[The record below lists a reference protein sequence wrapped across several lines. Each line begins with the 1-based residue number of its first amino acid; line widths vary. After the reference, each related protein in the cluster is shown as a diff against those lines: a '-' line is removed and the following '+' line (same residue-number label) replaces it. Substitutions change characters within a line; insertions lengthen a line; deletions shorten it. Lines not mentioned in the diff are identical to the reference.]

1 MKKIYSIILLLSF
14 LLTVSLFSGCGCKHS
29 ELTEI
34 NDTVTCE
41 SDGIITYKCKQCD
54 KEIEKTSP
62 AKGHNYSIFVSD
74 SSNCE
79 KDGEIK
85 NKCSK
90 CNSIKSTPKSA
101 IGHKGTIKCT
111 NCNKD
116 FYSLIYANLKPKTLK
131 DTTSSVNSTST
142 VKYSKTD
149 NGLLCITWTRH
160 YEPPISYNSTT
171 TFTIKS
177 DGSWNYTINGT
188 LTGGYTQSS
197 GMLTGELS
205 YKSLYLYTSKDVE
218 KESIELP
225 VSSSNNNNMVDLL
238 YTNLKTDFCMSLRFL
253 ENACI
258 INGKITM
265 QNLGFINY

>member
-1 MKKIYSIILLLSF
+1 MKKIYSIILSLSLLLTASLLS
-14 LLTVSLFSGCGCKHS
+14 GCRCKHS
-29 ELTEI
+29 ELTKI
-34 NDTVTCE
+34 SDTATCE

-54 KEIEKTSP
+54 KEIEKPSP
-62 AKGHNYSIFVSD
+62 AKGHDYSIFVSD
-74 SSNCE
+74 SSSCE

-85 NKCSK
+85 NKCLK
-90 CNSIKSTPKSA
+90 CNSIKSTPKKA
-101 IGHKGTIKCT
+101 IGHKGVIKCS
-111 NCNKD
+111 NCNKN
-116 FYSLIYANLKPKTLK
+116 FYNLIYANLQPKTLK
-131 DTTSSVNSTST
+131 DTTSSVHSTST
-142 VKYSKTD
+142 VKYSKTVND
-149 NGLLCITWTRH
+149 LLCITWTLS
-160 YEPPISYNSTT
+160 YEPPLSYGSTT

-177 DGSWNYTINGT
+177 DGSWLYTINGAY
-188 LTGGYTQSS
+188 TGYAPSS

-225 VSSSNNNNMVDLL
+225 VSSTNNNDMVDLL

-265 QNLGFINY
+265 QNLGFTKF